1 MGVEKA
7 LGFQRGVEM
16 KEQSSSK
23 RGDDFTKSVIK
34 TISLTVLVFGAITML
49 IPFVWSVL
57 TSLKTEENLFSHS
70 AFWIQWPPD
79 FSSYITIWERIPLLS
94 YAGNTLKV
102 ALIVTVGQLATSSL
116 AGFAFARLK
125 FPGRDK
131 LFFFYIATMMIPGMV
146 LLIPNFVVMKNLGVI
161 DTHWALIL
169 SAVGSA
175 FGTFLMRQFFLSFPS
190 ELEDAAKLDGCNP
203 LMFYWH
209 ILLPN
214 SKPILTTLGI
224 MAFQGIWNDFQWPLI
239 VLNSES
245 KRTLQLGLSYLM
257 SEYYTDWT
265 LLMAG
270 AVLTLLPVVTL
281 FFMVQKYFVQS
292 FKYTGLKG

>member
-1 MGVEKA
+1 MSYRSNTPKTNSILV
-7 LGFQRGVEM
+7 Q
-16 KEQSSSK
+16 
-23 RGDDFTKSVIK
+23 TIK
-34 TISLTVLVFGAITML
+34 TIMITILIFGAITMI
-49 IPFVWSVL
+49 IPFIWSL
-57 TSLKTEENLFSHS
+57 ITSLKSAENIFSHS
-70 AFWIQWPPD
+70 AFWIQFPPD
-79 FSSYITIWERIPLLS
+79 FTAYRQIWNRVPLLL

-102 ALIVTVGQLATSSL
+102 ALIVTIGQLTTSSL

-125 FPGRDK
+125 FPGKDK
-131 LFFFYIATMMIPGMV
+131 LFFIYIATMMIPGMV
-146 LLIPNFVVMKNLGVI
+146 LLIPNFVVMKYLGAI
-161 DTHWALIL
+161 NTHWALIL

-175 FGTFLMRQFFLSFPS
+175 YGTFLMRQFYLSFPS
-190 ELEDAAKLDGCNP
+190 ELEDASKLDGCNP
-203 LMFYWH
+203 IMFYWH

-214 SKPILTTLGI
+214 SKPILTTLGLLT
-224 MAFQGIWNDFQWPLI
+224 FQGIWNDFQWPLI

-270 AVLTLLPVVTL
+270 VILTVLPIIVL
-281 FFMVQKYFVQS
+281 FFAVQKYFVQS

>member
-1 MGVEKA
+1 MINKSGNTVSNS
-7 LGFQRGVEM
+7 FQI
-16 KEQSSSK
+16 Q
-23 RGDDFTKSVIK
+23 VIK
-34 TISLTVLVFGAITML
+34 TISITILVFGAITMI
-49 IPFVWSVL
+49 IPFLWSVI
-57 TSLKTEENLFSHS
+57 TSLKSAENIFSHS
-70 AFWIQWPPD
+70 AFWIQFPPD
-79 FSSYITIWERIPLLS
+79 FSAYKQIWERVPLLS
-94 YAGNTLKV
+94 YAANTLKV
-102 ALIVTVGQLATSSL
+102 ALIVTVGQLVTSSM

-146 LLIPNFVVMKNLGVI
+146 LLIPNFVVMKTLGAI

-203 LMFYWH
+203 IGFYWH

-214 SKPILTTLGI
+214 SKPILTTLGL

-239 VLNSES
+239 VLNSAS

-257 SEYYTDWT
+257 SEYYTDWG

-270 AVLTLLPVVTL
+270 SILTLLPIVIL
-281 FFMVQKYFVQS
+281 FFSVQKYFVQS

>member
-1 MGVEKA
+1 MSPKQTNSRLEIVQG
-7 LGFQRGVEM
+7 QI
-16 KEQSSSK
+16 
-23 RGDDFTKSVIK
+23 IK
-34 TISLTVLVFGAITML
+34 TIAVTFLVFGAITMI
-49 IPFVWSVL
+49 IPFLWSVI
-57 TSLKTEENLFSHS
+57 TSLKSAENVFSHS
-70 AFWIQWPPD
+70 AFWIQFPPD
-79 FSSYITIWERIPLLS
+79 FSAYKQIWARIPLLT

-102 ALIVTVGQLATSSL
+102 ALLVTFGQLATSSL
-116 AGFAFARLK
+116 AGFAFARIK

-131 LFFFYIATMMIPGMV
+131 LFFFYIATMMVPGMV
-146 LLIPNFVVMKNLGVI
+146 LLIPNFVVMKNLGAI
-161 DTHWALIL
+161 NTHWALIL

-203 LMFYWH
+203 FMFYWH

-214 SKPILTTLGI
+214 SKPILTTLGL

-239 VLNSES
+239 VLNSAS

-270 AVLTLLPVVTL
+270 AILTLLPIILL
-281 FFMVQKYFVQS
+281 FFAVQKYFVQS
-292 FKYTGLKG
+292 FKFTGLKG

>member
-1 MGVEKA
+1 MANKTTNQGNEP
-7 LGFQRGVEM
+7 
-16 KEQSSSK
+16 
-23 RGDDFTKSVIK
+23 FTKAVIK
-34 TISLTVLVFGAITML
+34 TIAITFLVFGAVTML
-49 IPFVWSVL
+49 VPFVWSVI
-57 TSLKTEENLFSHS
+57 TSLKSSANVFSHP
-70 AFWIQWPPD
+70 AFWIQIPPD
-79 FSSYITIWERIPLLS
+79 FSAYKEIWHRIPLIS
-94 YAGNTLKV
+94 YAANTLKV
-102 ALIVTVGQLATSSL
+102 ATIVTVGQLATSSL

-146 LLIPNFVVMKNLGVI
+146 LLIPNFVVMKALGTI
-161 DTHWALIL
+161 NTHWALIL
-169 SAVGSA
+169 SSIGSA

-203 LMFYWH
+203 LMFYWY

-214 SKPILTTLGI
+214 SKPILTTLGL

-270 AVLTLLPVVTL
+270 AVLTLLPIVIL
-281 FFMVQKYFVQS
+281 FFTVQKYFVQS

>member
-1 MGVEKA
+1 MSNKNNPKNDSIQV
-7 LGFQRGVEM
+7 QI
-16 KEQSSSK
+16 
-23 RGDDFTKSVIK
+23 IK
-34 TISLTVLVFGAITML
+34 TISITILVFGAITMI
-49 IPFVWSVL
+49 IPFIWSVI
-57 TSLKTEENLFSHS
+57 TSLKSAENIFSHT
-70 AFWIQWPPD
+70 AFWIQFPPD
-79 FSSYITIWERIPLLS
+79 FSAYKQIWERVPLLL

-102 ALIVTVGQLATSSL
+102 ALIVTIGQLATSSL

-131 LFFFYIATMMIPGMV
+131 LFLFYIATMMIPGMV
-146 LLIPNFVVMKNLGVI
+146 LLIPNFMMMKYLGAL

-214 SKPILTTLGI
+214 SKPIMTTLGL
-224 MAFQGIWNDFQWPLI
+224 MAFQFVWNDFQWPLI
-239 VLNSES
+239 VLNAPS

-265 LLMAG
+265 LLMA
-270 AVLTLLPVVTL
+270 AAILTLIPIIGL
-281 FFMVQKYFVQS
+281 FFIVQKYFVQN
-292 FKYTGLKG
+292 FKLTGLKG

>member
-1 MGVEKA
+1 MSHKQTNSRIDIVQG
-7 LGFQRGVEM
+7 QI
-16 KEQSSSK
+16 
-23 RGDDFTKSVIK
+23 IK
-34 TISLTVLVFGAITML
+34 TIAITFLVVGAITMI
-49 IPFVWSVL
+49 IPFLWSVS
-57 TSLKTEENLFSHS
+57 TSLKSTENVFSHS
-70 AFWIQWPPD
+70 AFWIQFPPD
-79 FSSYITIWERIPLLS
+79 FSAYKEIWNRVPLLL

-102 ALIVTVGQLATSSL
+102 ALIVTFGQLATSSL

-125 FPGRDK
+125 FPGREK
-131 LFFFYIATMMIPGMV
+131 LFFVYIATMMIPGMV
-146 LLIPNFVVMKNLGVI
+146 LLIPNFVVMKNLGAI
-161 DTHWALIL
+161 NTHWALIL

-203 LMFYWH
+203 FMFYWY

-214 SKPILTTLGI
+214 SKPILTTLGL

-239 VLNSES
+239 VLNSAS

-270 AVLTLLPVVTL
+270 AILTLLPIILL
-281 FFMVQKYFVQS
+281 FFTVQKYFVQS
-292 FKYTGLKG
+292 FKFTGLKG

>member
-1 MGVEKA
+1 M
-7 LGFQRGVEM
+7 
-16 KEQSSSK
+16 SK
-23 RGDDFTKSVIK
+23 KNNPTKNDSVLTKSVQAIAV
-34 TISLTVLVFGAITML
+34 TILVFGAITMI
-49 IPFVWSVL
+49 IPFIWSVI
-57 TSLKTEENLFSHS
+57 TSLKSAENIFSHS
-70 AFWIQWPPD
+70 AFWIQFPPD
-79 FSSYITIWERIPLLS
+79 FSAYKQIWERIPLLL

-102 ALIVTVGQLATSSL
+102 ALIVSIGQLATSSL
-116 AGFAFARLK
+116 AGYAFARLK

-131 LFFFYIATMMIPGMV
+131 LFFVYIATMMIPGMV
-146 LLIPNFVVMKNLGVI
+146 LLIPNFIVMKNLGAI
-161 DTHWALIL
+161 NTHWALIL

-203 LMFYWH
+203 FMFYWH

-214 SKPILTTLGI
+214 SKPILTTLGL

-239 VLNSES
+239 VLNDPS

-270 AVLTLLPVVTL
+270 AIITLLPIIIL
-281 FFMVQKYFVQS
+281 FFAVQKYFVQS
-292 FKYTGLKG
+292 FKFTGLKG

>member
-1 MGVEKA
+1 MTNRNQSISNSS
-7 LGFQRGVEM
+7 FQV
-16 KEQSSSK
+16 Q
-23 RGDDFTKSVIK
+23 VIK
-34 TISLTVLVFGAITML
+34 TVSITILVFGAITM
-49 IPFVWSVL
+49 IVPFLWSVV
-57 TSLKTEENLFSHS
+57 TSLKSAENIFSHT
-70 AFWIQWPPD
+70 AFWIQFPPD
-79 FSSYITIWERIPLLS
+79 FSAYKQIWERIPLLG
-94 YAGNTLKV
+94 YAANTLKV
-102 ALIVTVGQLATSSL
+102 ALIVTVGQLATSSM

-131 LFFFYIATMMIPGMV
+131 LFFFYLATMMIPGMV
-146 LLIPNFVVMKNLGVI
+146 LLIPNFVVMTKLGAVN
-161 DTHWALIL
+161 THWALIL

-203 LMFYWH
+203 IMFYWH

-214 SKPILTTLGI
+214 SKPILTTLGL

-239 VLNSES
+239 VLNSPA

-257 SEYYTDWT
+257 SEYYTDWG

-270 AVLTLLPVVTL
+270 SILTLLPIVIL
-281 FFMVQKYFVQS
+281 FFAVQKYFVQS
-292 FKYTGLKG
+292 FKYSGLKG

>member
-1 MGVEKA
+1 MAHKQTNSRLDIVQG
-7 LGFQRGVEM
+7 QI
-16 KEQSSSK
+16 
-23 RGDDFTKSVIK
+23 IK
-34 TISLTVLVFGAITML
+34 TIAVTFLVFGAITMI
-49 IPFVWSVL
+49 IPFLWSVI
-57 TSLKTEENLFSHS
+57 TSLKSTENVFSHS
-70 AFWIQWPPD
+70 AFWIQFPPD
-79 FSSYITIWERIPLLS
+79 FSAYKQIWARIPLLS

-102 ALIVTVGQLATSSL
+102 ALLVTFGQLATSSL
-116 AGFAFARLK
+116 AGFAFARIK

-131 LFFFYIATMMIPGMV
+131 LFFFYIATMMVPGMV
-146 LLIPNFVVMKNLGVI
+146 LLIPNFVVMKNLGAI
-161 DTHWALIL
+161 NTHWALIL

-203 LMFYWH
+203 FMFYWY

-214 SKPILTTLGI
+214 SKPILTTLGL

-239 VLNSES
+239 VLNSAS

-270 AVLTLLPVVTL
+270 AILTLLPIILL
-281 FFMVQKYFVQS
+281 FFAVQKYFVQS
-292 FKYTGLKG
+292 FKFTGLKG

>member
-1 MGVEKA
+1 MARKMTSKQKDSFSKA
-7 LGFQRGVEM
+7 A
-16 KEQSSSK
+16 
-23 RGDDFTKSVIK
+23 IK
-34 TISLTVLVFGAITML
+34 TISLTFLVFGAVTML

-79 FSSYITIWERIPLLS
+79 FSSYKAIWERIPLLS

-146 LLIPNFVVMKNLGVI
+146 LLIPNFIVMKYLGAI
-161 DTHWALIL
+161 DSHWALIL

-203 LMFYWH
+203 LGFYWY

-270 AVLTLLPVVTL
+270 AVLTLLPIVVL
-281 FFMVQKYFVQS
+281 FFTVQKYFVQS

>member
-1 MGVEKA
+1 M
-7 LGFQRGVEM
+7 
-16 KEQSSSK
+16 SN
-23 RGDDFTKSVIK
+23 KSRISRNESIQIQIIK
-34 TISLTVLVFGAITML
+34 TISITILVFGAITMI
-49 IPFVWSVL
+49 IPFIWSVI
-57 TSLKTEENLFSHS
+57 TSLKSPENVFGHS
-70 AFWIQWPPD
+70 AFWIQFPPD
-79 FSSYITIWERIPLLS
+79 FSAYKEIWNRVPLLL

-102 ALIVTVGQLATSSL
+102 ALIVTFGQLATSSL

-125 FPGRDK
+125 FPGREK
-131 LFFFYIATMMIPGMV
+131 LFFIYIATMMVPGMI
-146 LLIPNFVVMKNLGVI
+146 LLIPNFVVMKYLGAI
-161 DTHWALIL
+161 NSHWALIL
-169 SAVGSA
+169 TSIGSA

-203 LMFYWH
+203 LMFYWY

-214 SKPILTTLGI
+214 SKAILTTLGL

-270 AVLTLLPVVTL
+270 AILTLLPIIIL
-281 FFMVQKYFVQS
+281 FFTVQKYFVQS
-292 FKYTGLKG
+292 FKFTGLKG

>member
-1 MGVEKA
+1 MSNKNNPSNTDSVLA
-7 LGFQRGVEM
+7 
-16 KEQSSSK
+16 
-23 RGDDFTKSVIK
+23 KSVQAIAV
-34 TISLTVLVFGAITML
+34 TLLVFGAITMI
-49 IPFVWSVL
+49 IPFIWSVV
-57 TSLKTEENLFSHS
+57 TSLKSAENIFSHS
-70 AFWIQWPPD
+70 AFWIQFPPD
-79 FSSYITIWERIPLLS
+79 FSAYKQIWERIPLLL

-116 AGFAFARLK
+116 AGYAFARLK

-131 LFFFYIATMMIPGMV
+131 LFFVYIATMMIPGMV
-146 LLIPNFVVMKNLGVI
+146 LLIPNFVVMRNLGAI
-161 DTHWALIL
+161 NTHWALIL

-203 LMFYWH
+203 FMFYWH

-214 SKPILTTLGI
+214 SKPILTTLGL
-224 MAFQGIWNDFQWPLI
+224 MAFQNIWNDFQWPLI
-239 VLNSES
+239 VLNDES

-270 AVLTLLPVVTL
+270 AIITLLPIILL
-281 FFMVQKYFVQS
+281 FFAVQKYFVQS
-292 FKYTGLKG
+292 FKFTGLKG

>member
-1 MGVEKA
+1 MSNKNNPSNTDSVLA
-7 LGFQRGVEM
+7 
-16 KEQSSSK
+16 
-23 RGDDFTKSVIK
+23 KSVQAIAV
-34 TISLTVLVFGAITML
+34 TLLVFGAITM
-49 IPFVWSVL
+49 IVPFIWSVI
-57 TSLKTEENLFSHS
+57 TSLKSAENIFSHS
-70 AFWIQWPPD
+70 AFWIQFPPD
-79 FSSYITIWERIPLLS
+79 FSAYKQIWERIPLLL

-116 AGFAFARLK
+116 AGYAFARLK

-131 LFFFYIATMMIPGMV
+131 LFFVYIATMMIPGMV
-146 LLIPNFVVMKNLGVI
+146 LLIPNFVVMRNLGAI
-161 DTHWALIL
+161 NTHWALIL

-203 LMFYWH
+203 FMFYWH

-214 SKPILTTLGI
+214 SKPILTTLGL
-224 MAFQGIWNDFQWPLI
+224 MAFQNIWNDFQWPLI
-239 VLNSES
+239 VLNDET

-270 AVLTLLPVVTL
+270 AIITLLPIILL
-281 FFMVQKYFVQS
+281 FFAVQKYFVQS
-292 FKYTGLKG
+292 FKFTGLKG

>member
-1 MGVEKA
+1 MSHKQTNSRIDIVQG
-7 LGFQRGVEM
+7 QI
-16 KEQSSSK
+16 
-23 RGDDFTKSVIK
+23 IK
-34 TISLTVLVFGAITML
+34 TIAITFLVVGAITMI
-49 IPFVWSVL
+49 IPFLWSVS
-57 TSLKTEENLFSHS
+57 TSLKSTENVFSHS
-70 AFWIQWPPD
+70 AFWIQFPPD
-79 FSSYITIWERIPLLS
+79 FSAYKQIWDRIPLLS

-102 ALIVTVGQLATSSL
+102 ALIVTFGQLATSSL
-116 AGFAFARLK
+116 AGFAFARIK

-131 LFFFYIATMMIPGMV
+131 LFFFYIATMMVPGMV
-146 LLIPNFVVMKNLGVI
+146 LLIPNFVVMKNLGAI
-161 DTHWALIL
+161 NTHWALIL

-203 LMFYWH
+203 FMFYWY

-214 SKPILTTLGI
+214 SKPILTTLGL

-239 VLNSES
+239 VLNSAS

-270 AVLTLLPVVTL
+270 AILTLLPIILL
-281 FFMVQKYFVQS
+281 FFAVQKYFVQS
-292 FKYTGLKG
+292 FKFTGLKG

>member
-1 MGVEKA
+1 M
-7 LGFQRGVEM
+7 
-16 KEQSSSK
+16 SK
-23 RGDDFTKSVIK
+23 KNNPTKNDSVLTKSVQAIAV
-34 TISLTVLVFGAITML
+34 TILVFGAITMI
-49 IPFVWSVL
+49 IPFIWSVI
-57 TSLKTEENLFSHS
+57 TSLKSAENIFSHS
-70 AFWIQWPPD
+70 AFWIQFPPD
-79 FSSYITIWERIPLLS
+79 FSAYKQIWERIPLLL

-102 ALIVTVGQLATSSL
+102 ALIVSIGQLATSSL
-116 AGFAFARLK
+116 AGYAFARLK

-131 LFFFYIATMMIPGMV
+131 LFFVYIATMMIPGMV
-146 LLIPNFVVMKNLGVI
+146 LLIPNFIVMKNLGAI
-161 DTHWALIL
+161 NTHWALIL

-203 LMFYWH
+203 FMFYWH

-214 SKPILTTLGI
+214 SKPILTTLGL

-239 VLNSES
+239 VLNDSS

-270 AVLTLLPVVTL
+270 AIITLLPIIIL
-281 FFMVQKYFVQS
+281 FFAVQKYFVQS
-292 FKYTGLKG
+292 FKFTGLKG

>member
-1 MGVEKA
+1 MSNKNNPSNSDSVLA
-7 LGFQRGVEM
+7 
-16 KEQSSSK
+16 
-23 RGDDFTKSVIK
+23 KSVQAIAV
-34 TISLTVLVFGAITML
+34 TLLVFGAITM
-49 IPFVWSVL
+49 IVPFIWSVV
-57 TSLKTEENLFSHS
+57 TSLKSAENIFSHS
-70 AFWIQWPPD
+70 AFWIQFPPD
-79 FSSYITIWERIPLLS
+79 FSAYKQIWERIPLLL

-102 ALIVTVGQLATSSL
+102 AFIVSVGQLATSSL
-116 AGFAFARLK
+116 AGYAFARLK

-131 LFFFYIATMMIPGMV
+131 LFFVYIATMMIPGMV
-146 LLIPNFVVMKNLGVI
+146 LLIPNFVVMRNLGAI
-161 DTHWALIL
+161 NTHWALIL

-203 LMFYWH
+203 FMFYWH

-214 SKPILTTLGI
+214 SKPILTTLGL
-224 MAFQGIWNDFQWPLI
+224 MAFQNIWNDFQWPLI
-239 VLNSES
+239 VLNDDS

-270 AVLTLLPVVTL
+270 AIITLLPIILL
-281 FFMVQKYFVQS
+281 FFAVQKYFVQS
-292 FKYTGLKG
+292 FKFTGLKG